1 MKERPPMQTIDPNT
15 ADRHPIWEDKAI
27 PDVWWGA
34 DGIDALI
41 WADPIPYADPAADVS
56 ARDSAPLLAGDSV

>member
-1 MKERPPMQTIDPNT
+1 MSFDSHPSST
-15 ADRHPIWEDKAI
+15 AWDYQPA

-41 WADPIPYADPAADVS
+41 WADGLPYAELVNDQPTPVVS
-56 ARDSAPLLAGDSV
+56 GVEL

>member
-1 MKERPPMQTIDPNT
+1 MAID
-15 ADRHPIWEDKAI
+15 

-41 WADPIPYADPAADVS
+41 WADGPPYVHPDQIVVCEGQPCP
-56 ARDSAPLLAGDSV
+56 R